1 MLASL
6 FLYTGCGGEPPGADE
21 SNASRR
27 GANCEL
33 SAIKSKSGH
42 IIEFDFTKVKERGKI
57 EPWQTNP

>member
-6 FLYTGCGGEPPGADE
+6 FLYTGCGAEPPGGE
-21 SNASRR
+21 CKQCLTQGRK
-27 GANCEL
+27 L
-33 SAIKSKSGH
+33 SALKSKSGH